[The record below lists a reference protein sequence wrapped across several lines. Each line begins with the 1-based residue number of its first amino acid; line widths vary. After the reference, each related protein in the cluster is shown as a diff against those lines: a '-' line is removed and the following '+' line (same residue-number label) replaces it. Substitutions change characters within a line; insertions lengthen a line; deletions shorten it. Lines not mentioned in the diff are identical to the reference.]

1 MSLYLVRSHPTF
13 AVIGDSAAYGTGDEI
28 APGQFRG
35 WAGFLSD
42 NFRDG
47 CDYFNYSRPGAKSK
61 EVATVQLDKVLKQ
74 QPDICAVIV
83 GGNDILRND
92 FDPILLHKNLQ
103 YICSS
108 LLEIGSEIVMVELHD
123 PLQLLKLPKLIARVL
138 NKRVNAVNAVYRK
151 IALEFDV
158 VSIKTRKIPTVHQKS
173 NWHIDRMHPGPAGH
187 FLLARFI
194 AEKLKQRGWAINLP
208 AVLNIR
214 ETSKKE
220 KILWLL
226 RNGTPWF
233 LKRSLDL
240 LPAAI
245 FLMIVEALKIAKD
258 FVLPS
263 KENQELDFLYQIES
277 DPAVIQQLL
286 AS

>member
-47 CDYFNYSRPGAKSK
+47 CDYFNFSRPGAKST
-61 EVATVQLDKVLKQ
+61 EVATIQLDKVLKQ

-103 YICSS
+103 YICRS

-123 PLQLLKLPKLIARVL
+123 PLQLLRLPKLIARVL

-187 FLLARFI
+187 FILARFI

-214 ETSKKE
+214 QTSKKE

-245 FLMIVEALKIAKD
+245 FLMVVEALKIAKE

-263 KENQELDFLYQIES
+263 KENKELDFLYQIES

>member
-47 CDYFNYSRPGAKSK
+47 CDYFNFSRPGAKSK

-214 ETSKKE
+214 QTSKKE

>member
-1 MSLYLVRSHPTF
+1 MSLQLVRSHPTF
-13 AVIGDSAAYGTGDEI
+13 VVIGDSAAYGTGDEI

-47 CDYFNYSRPGAKSK
+47 CDYFNFSRPGAKST
-61 EVATVQLDKVLKQ
+61 EAATIQLEKALQQ

-83 GGNDILRND
+83 GGNDILRNS

-103 YICSS
+103 HICRS
-108 LLEIGSEIVMVELHD
+108 LLAMGSEIVMVELHD

-138 NKRVNAVNAVYRK
+138 DKRVTAVNAVYRK

-187 FLLARFI
+187 FLLSRYI

-208 AVLNIR
+208 AVLKVR
-214 ETSKKE
+214 EVSKRE
-220 KILWLL
+220 KIIWLL
-226 RNGTPWF
+226 QNGTPWL
-233 LKRSLDL
+233 LKRSIDL
-240 LPAAI
+240 MPAALI
-245 FLMIVEALKIAKD
+245 LMIIESLKEVKQFIS
-258 FVLPS
+258 PS
-263 KENQELDFLYQIES
+263 EEVNELAFLKQIES
-277 DPAVIQQLL
+277 DPEVIQEFL

>member
-47 CDYFNYSRPGAKSK
+47 CDYFNFSRPGAKSK

-263 KENQELDFLYQIES
+263 KENKELDFLYQIES

>member
-1 MSLYLVRSHPTF
+1 MTLQLVRSHPTF
-13 AVIGDSAAYGTGDEI
+13 VVIGDSAAYGTGDEI

-35 WAGFLSD
+35 WAGFLAE

-47 CDYFNYSRPGAKSK
+47 CEYFNFSRPGAKST
-61 EVATVQLDKVLKQ
+61 EAATIQLEKALAQ

-83 GGNDILRND
+83 GGNDVLRNG

-103 YICSS
+103 YICRS
-108 LLEIGSEIVMVELHD
+108 LLEIGTEIVMVELHD

-138 NKRVNAVNAVYRK
+138 DKRVTAVNAVYRK

-158 VSIKTRKIPTVHQKS
+158 VSIKTRKIPAVHQKS

-187 FLLARFI
+187 FLLARYI

-208 AVLNIR
+208 AVLKVR
-214 ETSKKE
+214 EVSKKE
-220 KILWLL
+220 KIIWLL

-233 LKRSLDL
+233 LKRSVDL
-240 LPAAI
+240 LPAALI
-245 FLMIVEALKIAKD
+245 LMLIESIKVVKELIS
-258 FVLPS
+258 PS
-263 KENQELDFLYQIES
+263 KEIKELAFLKQIES
-277 DPAVIQQLL
+277 DPEVIQQLL